1 MCPMPN
7 GVNLVQVGQL
17 KVFSLG
23 ENGSEAGSPPGM
35 LKQRACKSSRTAMRA
50 CGRDS
55 SLYGRYDAR
64 CATRRRISAAPGSNA
79 SCEIG
84 EAASPGHGLAAW
96 LQGTGSW
103 HAGVWPGLAW
113 PGLACGRSC
122 SRCPPAFGLEAR
134 TASRC
139 IHAGAAF
146 CRLAASPLI
155 RLSCWAA
162 GHLAVQWVAMS
173 LRDGE
178 LTGAGEAENQVP
190 VGTRTVPL

>member
-103 HAGVWPGLAW
+103 HAGGLAW
-113 PGLACGRSC
+113 PGLAWLGLREKLLQVSSC
-122 SRCPPAFGLEAR
+122 VWPGGSDSKPMHSRRRGLLQ
-134 TASRC
+134 ASC
-139 IHAGAAF
+139 V
-146 CRLAASPLI
+146 AS
-155 RLSCWAA
+155 
-162 GHLAVQWVAMS
+162 
-173 LRDGE
+173 D
-178 LTGAGEAENQVP
+178 
-190 VGTRTVPL
+190 